1 MQAEVTEIMRY
12 RIDPET
18 GLPIAE
24 TSPGMLGS
32 TVLLALVIGVVLLIV
47 GRLGRQLWLTV
58 WSIGLIISSI
68 AYLIW
73 HYFKYI
79 SSAE

>member
-1 MQAEVTEIMRY
+1 MRY

-18 GLPIAE
+18 GLRIAE

-32 TVLLALVIGVVLLIV
+32 TVLLALVIGVVLLVV
-47 GRLGRQLWLTV
+47 GRIGKQLWLTV
-58 WSIGLIISSI
+58 WSIGLIVCSI

-79 SSAE
+79 ASA

>member
-32 TVLLALVIGVVLLIV
+32 TVLLALVIGVV
-47 GRLGRQLWLTV
+47 
-58 WSIGLIISSI
+58 
-68 AYLIW
+68 
-73 HYFKYI
+73 
-79 SSAE
+79 